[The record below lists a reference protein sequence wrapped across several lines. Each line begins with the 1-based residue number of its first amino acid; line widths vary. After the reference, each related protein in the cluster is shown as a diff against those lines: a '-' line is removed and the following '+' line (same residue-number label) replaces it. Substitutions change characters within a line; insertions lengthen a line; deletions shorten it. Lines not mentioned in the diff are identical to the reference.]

1 MPLQPTPRWR
11 DLTRSPIR
19 QMTIECTRLG
29 GVNLA
34 QGICDTPVPEVVLAA
49 ARDAVAAGHNA
60 YAPAEGVDELRRALA
75 AHMRQRAGLDYDA
88 DDVIV
93 TAGATGAFYVAALAT
108 LEPGDEV
115 VLFEPSYGYHVHTL
129 HALGAVPR
137 FVPLTPGE
145 WHLDLRA
152 LGAAIGPRTRGLVV
166 NTPANPCGKV
176 FTRQELAALGEI
188 ARAHDLVVFTD
199 EVYEHFAYD
208 GREHVAPATI
218 PGLRERTVTI
228 SALSKTFAITGWRI
242 GWVAAPRPLVATL
255 ATLSDLVYVCA
266 PTPLQHGCARGLE
279 VLGDDYFAAI
289 ARDHQR
295 KRDRLCDA
303 LAGAG
308 LPPSVPEG
316 SYFVLADLSRI
327 RGTNGHERAM
337 GLLRDTGVAAVPGE
351 AFSTGPE
358 AATTARFCFGKTDAD
373 LDEACRRLARRP

>member
-188 ARAHDLVVFTD
+188 ARAHDLIVFTD
-199 EVYEHFAYD
+199 EVYEHFVYD
-208 GREHVAPATI
+208 GRTHVAPATI
-218 PGLRERTVTI
+218 PGLRERTVGFDEELVR
-228 SALSKTFAITGWRI
+228 SAAEQR
-242 GWVAAPRPLVATL
+242 AP
-255 ATLSDLVYVCA
+255 
-266 PTPLQHGCARGLE
+266 
-279 VLGDDYFAAI
+279 
-289 ARDHQR
+289 
-295 KRDRLCDA
+295 
-303 LAGAG
+303 
-308 LPPSVPEG
+308 
-316 SYFVLADLSRI
+316 LADIGLSCRVDQLLSASLDH
-327 RGTNGHERAM
+327 GARARAELDVELV
-337 GLLRDTGVAAVPGE
+337 GGGDPIV
-351 AFSTGPE
+351 
-358 AATTARFCFGKTDAD
+358 DAQQRAS
-373 LDEACRRLARRP
+373 LVGQ